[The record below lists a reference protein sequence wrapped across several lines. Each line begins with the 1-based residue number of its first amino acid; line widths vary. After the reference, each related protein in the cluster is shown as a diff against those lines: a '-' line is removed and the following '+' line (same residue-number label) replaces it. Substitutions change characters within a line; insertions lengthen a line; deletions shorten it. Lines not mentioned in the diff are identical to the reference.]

1 MKKVFLLSCAIAFL
15 PAILPEPALAGSTSD
30 PSAVSETSSS
40 VQRNVLSEVRAGFLI
55 HDRGLFIPR
64 RETGQDLNVEVLFRS
79 PRWKLF
85 QAVWSP
91 RPHVGISI
99 SDAGQTSQLYG
110 GFTWEWRPFGNAF
123 IDGSLGLSV
132 HDGHLRTSRP
142 DREGL
147 GSRVLFRESIEL
159 GYRFHARHALSFIVD
174 HISNAGLAPEND
186 GITSTGFRYGYR
198 F

>member
-15 PAILPEPALAGSTSD
+15 LAILPGRASAGSASD
-30 PSAVSETSSS
+30 PSALSETSSS
-40 VQRNVLSEVRAGFLI
+40 VQRNVLSEVRVGFLL

-64 RETGQDLNVEVLFRS
+64 RETGQDVNVEVFFRS

-85 QAVWSP
+85 EAVWSP
-91 RPHVGISI
+91 RPHLGVSI
-99 SDAGQTSQLYG
+99 NDEGQTSQLYG
-110 GFTWEWRPFGNAF
+110 GFTWEWRPFGNVF
-123 IDGSLGLSV
+123 IDASLGLSV
-132 HDGHLRTSRP
+132 HDGHLKTGRP

-147 GSRVLFRESIEL
+147 GLRVLFRESLEL

-174 HISNAGLAPEND
+174 HISNAGLADQND

>member
-1 MKKVFLLSCAIAFL
+1 MKKASLLFCAIVFL
-15 PAILPEPALAGSTSD
+15 PAILAGRALAGSASD
-30 PSAVSETSSS
+30 ASTLPQASSS
-40 VQRNVLSEVRAGFLI
+40 GESRALSEVRAGILI

-99 SDAGQTSQLYG
+99 NDEGQTSQFYG

-174 HISNAGLAPEND
+174 HISNAGLTPEND